1 MEHAVNNKRLTKAM
15 AREMVTMELVT
26 DLSKGAI
33 NKTYTIKHINTSD
46 EEMKEF
52 LFTLGCYEGEHITII
67 SILAENYV
75 VSIKDARYSIDTEL
89 AEAIEI

>member
-52 LFTLGCYEGEHITII
+52 F
-67 SILAENYV
+67 V
-75 VSIKDARYSIDTEL
+75 YSWML
-89 AEAIEI
+89 